1 MYQDRRGTDIG
12 KTEKWLGFLIE
23 ELSAELRRKQTA
35 IVEKDR
41 ELRLFLTSTEKGK
54 REKHPSFFGHFP
66 DKMTMTSQDRLRKTF
81 EAVVPKKR
89 AFHTERDL
97 LKSLEKMFDDDSYES
112 CLVEELG
119 AMRERFQ
126 LKLDKLTEQCK
137 DAERRVGEAEQ
148 RCAKALRRGYLS

>member
-1 MYQDRRGTDIG
+1 
-12 KTEKWLGFLIE
+12 
-23 ELSAELRRKQTA
+23 
-35 IVEKDR
+35 
-41 ELRLFLTSTEKGK
+41 
-54 REKHPSFFGHFP
+54 
-66 DKMTMTSQDRLRKTF
+66 MTSQDRLRKTF

-89 AFHTERDL
+89 AFHTHTRTERDL

>member
-12 KTEKWLGFLIE
+12 KTEKNGWAFLYLE

-89 AFHTERDL
+89 AFH
-97 LKSLEKMFDDDSYES
+97 
-112 CLVEELG
+112 
-119 AMRERFQ
+119 
-126 LKLDKLTEQCK
+126 
-137 DAERRVGEAEQ
+137 
-148 RCAKALRRGYLS
+148 

>member
-1 MYQDRRGTDIG
+1 M
-12 KTEKWLGFLIE
+12 
-23 ELSAELRRKQTA
+23 KQ
-35 IVEKDR
+35 
-41 ELRLFLTSTEKGK
+41 
-54 REKHPSFFGHFP
+54 SFQKSGRF
-66 DKMTMTSQDRLRKTF
+66 T
-81 EAVVPKKR
+81 
-89 AFHTERDL
+89 HTHAERDL

-148 RCAKALRRGYLS
+148 RCAKALRRGNLS